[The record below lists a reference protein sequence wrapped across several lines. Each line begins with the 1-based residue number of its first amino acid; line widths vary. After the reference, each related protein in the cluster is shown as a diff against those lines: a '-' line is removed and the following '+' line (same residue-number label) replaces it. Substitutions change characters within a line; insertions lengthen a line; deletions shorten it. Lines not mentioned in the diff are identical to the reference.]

1 MMRYRDIET
10 TAPDYE
16 PLPFYSSDLEDD
28 LDLAERL
35 RASMETQQ
43 SNADLAS
50 FLSAGRPGPSV
61 GDGETPV
68 ETALTPSVTPP
79 DLSDTGTG
87 E

>member
-1 MMRYRDIET
+1 MTRYRDIET
-10 TAPDYE
+10 IAPDYE

-50 FLSAGRPGPSV
+50 FLSASRPGPSA
-61 GDGETPV
+61 GDGETAADGEVAP
-68 ETALTPSVTPP
+68 AATPP
-79 DLSDTGTG
+79 DLGDTGTG